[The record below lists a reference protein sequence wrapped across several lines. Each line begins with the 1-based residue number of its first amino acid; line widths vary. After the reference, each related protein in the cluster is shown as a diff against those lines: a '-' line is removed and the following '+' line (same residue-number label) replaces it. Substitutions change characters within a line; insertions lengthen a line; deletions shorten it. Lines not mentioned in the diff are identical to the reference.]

1 MTTLI
6 LVCIFNIS
14 PVNTGSIQYIPIT
27 AAIAQA
33 AQYQESSTMLRQACS
48 NALGSPID
56 LAYVLK

>member
-14 PVNTGSIQYIPIT
+14 PVNTGSIQYIPVAATIAT
-27 AAIAQA
+27 AAKHD
-33 AQYQESSTMLRQACS
+33 ESNAKLRQACS